1 MNEVTNERHEQDHEH
16 GKPPEPMPPKNVT
29 VKINN
34 NDVTFEDH
42 KATGLQIKQT
52 AIQQGVNIK
61 EDFALF
67 EEKGGG
73 NEDKEENLKPID
85 DNDTVTLHPNQ
96 RFRAVSPD
104 DSSSPELSR

>member
-1 MNEVTNERHEQDHEH
+1 MNEVTNERQTDHEH
-16 GKPPEPMPPKNVT
+16 GKPDEPPKMVT
-29 VKINN
+29 VKVNN
-34 NDVTFEDH
+34 KDVTFEDH

-52 AIQQGVNIK
+52 AIKQGVNIN

-104 DSSSPELSR
+104 DSSSPEL